1 MAFIILRVQIDM
13 LLTFLARHIYSNY
26 HVQPKATCRTYEG
39 FITDIVQDIITI
51 YDGQHHVRIKNTGA
65 WVLEIYDEVT

>member
-1 MAFIILRVQIDM
+1 MSNQKPRIGDRVSASHAAGNE
-13 LLTFLARHIYSNY
+13 FCAN
-26 HVQPKATCRTYEG
+26 ATCRTYEG